1 VLRIFADLT
10 KFGIVLFSIL
20 AGLIGYAAG
29 YQSEVHFDLHHFLN
43 FLLGLYFLS
52 SGSLALNQAQE
63 WKLDQKMNR
72 TSKRPVAAGKLTP
85 SAAGLLALF
94 FLVAGAQLLFSASL
108 LAGALGLISVFL
120 YNGAY
125 TLYWK
130 RQWAFAAVPGAIPG
144 ALPVTIGYAAIN
156 SHIFSPESVYL
167 FLIMFLWQM
176 PHFWVLTIKY
186 KEDYAQGGVPV
197 LPVARG
203 VSVTLYHIV
212 VYTLAYIG
220 VAFAAPLFF
229 QVSWMYVLFFAPI
242 SVKLLLD
249 LRRYYRSN
257 AEQKWLSFFMWIN
270 ISLFV
275 FLAVPVID
283 KWNFLFTRSN

>member
-1 VLRIFADLT
+1 MKLVLNTPMIANT
-10 KFGIVLFSIL
+10 TIKFICG
-20 AGLIGYAAG
+20 
-29 YQSEVHFDLHHFLN
+29 
-43 FLLGLYFLS
+43 
-52 SGSLALNQAQE
+52 
-63 WKLDQKMNR
+63 
-72 TSKRPVAAGKLTP
+72 
-85 SAAGLLALF
+85 
-94 FLVAGAQLLFSASL
+94 
-108 LAGALGLISVFL
+108 
-120 YNGAY
+120 
-125 TLYWK
+125 
-130 RQWAFAAVPGAIPG
+130 
-144 ALPVTIGYAAIN
+144 
-156 SHIFSPESVYL
+156 
-167 FLIMFLWQM
+167 FLWQV

-186 KEDYAQGGVPV
+186 KDDYAQGGGPV

-203 VSVTLYHIV
+203 VPVTLYHIV

-229 QVSWMYVLFFAPI
+229 QVSWMYVLLFTPV

-249 LRRYYRSN
+249 LRRYYKSN